1 MNNWTHSR
9 NVARLRA
16 RFARTVDPGASAE
29 SLIWAWLI
37 ALAASGLV
45 LGILGGGQ

>member
-1 MNNWTHSR
+1 MTWTHSR

-16 RFARTVDPGASAE
+16 RFVRTIDPAANAE
-29 SLIWAWLI
+29 GILWAWLI
-37 ALAASGLV
+37 ALAASGLA